1 MFRAKSRMAESNAAY
16 QQPDIP
22 ADEESRLEELHE
34 LGLLDTASDL
44 RFDRYTRL
52 VSEMFEFPI
61 VLVSLVDRDRQW
73 LKSSCGLD
81 VRETSRDVSFCA
93 HAINAHGVMVVPD
106 AREDPRFA
114 GNPLVTGDPHI
125 RFYAGALVHGPGGQP
140 LGTLCVIDRKPRD
153 FDDIQCRRLK
163 QFAELIESEIAHQH
177 DLKTLRSSMRLSAY
191 YDPLTG
197 LANRRLLHDRL
208 GTLIDLAGN
217 EKRPVAVLLF
227 NISGLR
233 LINQSFGSA
242 IGDDLL
248 CQVGERLQSCC
259 PPGGTTARLQADE
272 FVLCFSPP
280 NGSTHEIDQTAEQAR
295 QALARAFLSGD
306 REHYIQVQIGGSVF
320 PEHGNSAAAM
330 IERAAA
336 AIRFSES
343 SAGAGIRYF
352 SKKESLD
359 ISERLKIESRLQS
372 ALAQEQLYLVYQPVV
387 DLNDGRVAAVE
398 ALCRWHDPELGEVP
412 PDRFIPIAEQGG
424 LIQVLG
430 RWVQNAACHQIKQW
444 RKEGSW
450 DIPVAINVAAD
461 ELQRPGF
468 ASDLLGRL
476 ADENINSSDLWL
488 EVTEHSLVSDS
499 PVLQDNL
506 ARLHKASVLISIDD
520 FGTGYSSL
528 SYLGRLPISCLK
540 IDRGFISGLPE
551 GRSELALVQTII
563 SMANAFGIDTVGE
576 GIETRAQLDWLT
588 DHGCRYAQGF
598 LFAKPMAPEQIRK
611 MCQRTLL

>member
-1 MFRAKSRMAESNAAY
+1 MAEAEPVY
-16 QQPDIP
+16 QRPDIP

-34 LGLLDTASDL
+34 LKLLDTASEL

-52 VSEMFEFPI
+52 VAEIFEFPI
-61 VLVSLVDRDRQW
+61 VLVSLIDQDRQW
-73 LKSSCGLD
+73 FKSSCGLD
-81 VRETSRDVSFCA
+81 LRQTSRDVSFCA

-106 AREDPRFA
+106 ATEDPRFA
-114 GNPLVTGDPHI
+114 GNPLVTGEPHI
-125 RFYAGALVHGPGGQP
+125 RFYAGAVVHGPGGQP
-140 LGTLCVIDRKPRD
+140 LGTLCVIDREPRE

-163 QFAELIESEIAHQH
+163 QFAELIESEISHQY
-177 DLKTLRSSMRLSAY
+177 DLQTLRAAVRLSAY

-197 LANRRLLHDRL
+197 LANRRLLQDRL
-208 GTLIDLAGN
+208 GKLIDLAGK
-217 EKRPVAVLLF
+217 EQRPVAVLLF

-248 CQVGERLQSCC
+248 CQVGERLESCC

-280 NGSTHEIDQTAEQAR
+280 NGSTHEIDQTAERAR
-295 QALARAFLSGD
+295 QALSRTFLSGE

-320 PEHGNSAAAM
+320 PEHGSNESAL

-336 AIRFSES
+336 AIRFSGDTAS
-343 SAGAGIRYF
+343 AGIRYF
-352 SKKESLD
+352 SRKESLD
-359 ISERLKIESRLQS
+359 ISERLRIESRLQS
-372 ALAQEQLYLVYQPVV
+372 ALANGQLFLAYQPIV

-412 PDRFIPIAEQGG
+412 PARFIPIAEQGG
-424 LIQVLG
+424 LIQTLG
-430 RWVQNAACHQIKQW
+430 SWVQGAARRQIKQW
-444 RKEGSW
+444 RKQGAWS
-450 DIPVAINVAAD
+450 IPVAINVAAA

-468 ASDLLGRL
+468 ATELLACL
-476 ADENINSSDLWL
+476 ADDNLSARDLWL

-506 ARLHKASVLISIDD
+506 AQLHKASVHISIDD

-540 IDRGFISGLPE
+540 IDRTFISGLPE
-551 GRSELALVQTII
+551 GKSELALVQTII

-576 GIETRAQLDWLT
+576 GIETRDQLDCLI
-588 DHGCRYAQGF
+588 DHGCRYIQGF
-598 LFAKPMAPEQIRK
+598 LFAEPMTAEQIQKVCR
-611 MCQRTLL
+611 RTLM